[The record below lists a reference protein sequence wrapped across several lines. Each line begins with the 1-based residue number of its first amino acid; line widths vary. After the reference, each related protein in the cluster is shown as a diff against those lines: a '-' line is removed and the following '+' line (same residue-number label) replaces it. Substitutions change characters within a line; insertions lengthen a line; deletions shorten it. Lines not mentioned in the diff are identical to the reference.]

1 MSATDFAPP
10 ASRRTITVVT
20 NYEAAEQAV
29 DFLSDRDF
37 PVEHVRIVG
46 TGLRYVEQVSRR
58 VTTGNAALLGAGSG
72 ALLGLFWGLLFGLFF
87 TVDSGSFFGVLGY
100 SLAIGVIFGAIWGA
114 IAHSATGGQ
123 RDFASTADTRADR
136 YEVQVDA
143 DFADRAEKILNR
155 MPRAGLT
162 AA

>member
-10 ASRRTITVVT
+10 ASRRTITIVT

-100 SLAIGVIFGAIWGA
+100 SLAIGIIFGALCGA
-114 IAHSATGGQ
+114 IAHSATGGR
-123 RDFASTADTRADR
+123 RDFSSTADTRADR

-143 DFADRAEKILNR
+143 GFADRAEKILDR
-155 MPRAGLT
+155 MPRPSLT
-162 AA
+162 V